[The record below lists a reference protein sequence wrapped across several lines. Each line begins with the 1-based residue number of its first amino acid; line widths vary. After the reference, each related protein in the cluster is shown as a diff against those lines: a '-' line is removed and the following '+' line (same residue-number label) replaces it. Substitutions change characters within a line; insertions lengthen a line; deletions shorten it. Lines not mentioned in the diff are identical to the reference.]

1 MALFTPENQLRNMQ
15 QHYAAQQ
22 LLGGRQRADQ
32 SSALMKVIAANAL
45 LSSTAHIDDD
55 LFDIFGAAFAL
66 GCILLAFL
74 GYPAYLRWRR
84 PLLRFRGAFAGLGH
98 GRDGSRRAADVPG
111 ARSNLPTKNERRC

>member
-45 LSSTAHIDDD
+45 LSSTAHVDDD
-55 LFDIFGAAFAL
+55 LFDINDNL
-66 GCILLAFL
+66 GL
-74 GYPAYLRWRR
+74 
-84 PLLRFRGAFAGLGH
+84 
-98 GRDGSRRAADVPG
+98 
-111 ARSNLPTKNERRC
+111 